1 MTAFNL
7 RNFTVADLKAAPEGI
22 TASHGTYTFQF
33 TLTPA
38 GECWTNYS
46 MKAPCGHVYRDN
58 SLSYLKGCART
69 WVAAE
74 SEI

>member
-1 MTAFNL
+1 MHSL
-7 RNFTVADLKAAPEGI
+7 RTFTVSDLKAASEAI
-22 TASHGTYTFQF
+22 TASHGGYTFEFSETQ
-33 TLTPA
+33 A

-58 SLSYLKGCART
+58 SLSYLKSCART

-74 SEI
+74 KETQ